1 MRTQKE
7 IQQRAPFW
15 LISLLFFNIVLMTF
29 DARDEV
35 TKQRVIRV
43 WAQAVASPFQWA
55 ISGAGNTG
63 AGFFTGLANL
73 RTAVSENSQ
82 LKERVSVLET
92 ELRAAQ
98 EARGENERLQQLL
111 DLQKSTSYGVV
122 AARVIARDASAWFD
136 SVVINRGRLAG
147 VELNMPVVTPAGI
160 VGRVVATSPVTAQV
174 MLITEERSSAGAV
187 IGQLG
192 ASNALGTIEGRGN
205 EDGGKDGLLRM
216 SYVSGLEPVAEGD
229 RVWTTG
235 QDGIYPAGLSV
246 GVVQTLKQGSA
257 NTPHTILVKPSA
269 GLNSLEEVA
278 VLQYQ
283 PPARVP
289 LDQALPNIVKERK

>member
-15 LISLLFFNIVLMTF
+15 LASLLFLNGVLMTL

-63 AGFFTGLANL
+63 VGFFTGLANL
-73 RTAVSENSQ
+73 RNAVSENSQ
-82 LKERVSVLET
+82 LKERVASLET
-92 ELRAAQ
+92 ELRASQ
-98 EARGENERLQQLL
+98 EAVNENARLQQLL
-111 DLQKSTSYGVV
+111 DLQSGAGYGVV
-122 AARVIARDASAWFD
+122 AARVIARDPSAWFD

-147 VELNMPVVTPAGI
+147 VELNMAVATPTGI

-174 MLITEERSSAGAV
+174 MLITEDRSSVGAV
-187 IGQLG
+187 VGQIG
-192 ASNALGTIEGRGN
+192 ASEALGTVEGR
-205 EDGGKDGLLRM
+205 DSSDGLLNM
-216 SYVSGLEPVAEGD
+216 SYVSGLEKVAQGD

-235 QDGIYPAGLSV
+235 QDGIYPPGLSI
-246 GVVQTLKQGSA
+246 GEVQDVKEGTA
-257 NTPHTILVKPSA
+257 NTPHTITIKPSA
-269 GLNSLEEVA
+269 RLNALEEVA
-278 VLQYQ
+278 VLQYR

-289 LDQALPNIVKERK
+289 LDQSLPNIVKETK